1 MVKMDHQNGPQIE
14 IAKMKY
20 SAFKSTPF
28 ETLNEP
34 NIKIYI
40 IVFTLPF
47 FGWLPNKSTQCSQ
60 IFDFHHE
67 GAILATNCC
76 FFLKDWALNLL
87 CPIGTFLIE

>member
-14 IAKMKY
+14 IAKIKY

-34 NIKIYI
+34 NMKIYI
-40 IVFTLPF
+40 IVSTLPF

-60 IFDFHHE
+60 IFAKMLPKLTHLGSH
-67 GAILATNCC
+67 L
-76 FFLKDWALNLL
+76 
-87 CPIGTFLIE
+87 TFLTHFVAKITIST

>member
-14 IAKMKY
+14 IAKLKY

-34 NIKIYI
+34 NMKIYI

-60 IFDFHHE
+60 IFAKMLPKCSNVTHFGSH
-67 GAILATNCC
+67 L
-76 FFLKDWALNLL
+76 
-87 CPIGTFLIE
+87 TFLTYFVAKITIST